1 MDAKTV
7 VETCARI
14 ADPEISMLDFISALN
29 TLNPSPV
36 FHEKMVDYFAD
47 TKHIAIIED
56 TITGTI
62 VSKKLK
68 DYVHSILP
76 PSKTIACVIPE
87 TFSLI
92 LGKKAD
98 A

>member
-7 VETCARI
+7 VESCARI
-14 ADPEISMLDFISALN
+14 ADPEIPMLDFISALN

-36 FHEKMVDYFAD
+36 FREKMVDYFAD

-76 PSKTIACVIPE
+76 PIKTVTCTIPD
-87 TFSLI
+87 TFSLV